1 MKIDFKKLNQEVRNF
16 TKRETIET
24 KVAAKIFMKIISK
37 KKVTDEEITFL
48 KEHSMDLM
56 KLIPVIV
63 MLPTPIPYLEI
74 SLILKGFGIDLL
86 PKSRELNIPKTI

>member
-1 MKIDFKKLNQEVRNF
+1 MKIDFKKLNQEIKNF

-48 KEHSMDLM
+48 KEHSKDLV
-56 KLIPVIV
+56 KLIPIIV
-63 MLPTPIPYLEI
+63 MFPTPIPYLEI
-74 SLILKGFGIDLL
+74 SIILKGFGIDLL
-86 PKSRELNIPKTI
+86 PKNRDLDIPKTI